1 MCIEDA
7 CGGTPPPPQQY
18 ASSALRCFLSGC
30 CWGRYGGSDFHCEV
44 HPGGVHNGNH
54 FFSRA
59 YETKKVWGWAETD
72 AEIKRKHI
80 RVTAETQQKRCP
92 NPIKSL
98 KMGSRGGPGADP
110 SPGHGKSAKSGLD
123 FDGDL
128 RSGGGIF
135 EHFPKMQFV
144 FDGLF

>member
-1 MCIEDA
+1 MYIEDA

-18 ASSALRCFLSGC
+18 ASLACKSCLQYMQAGPGMAEVISIVKFTRVEFTMEITSAA
-30 CWGRYGGSDFHCEV
+30 GR
-44 HPGGVHNGNH
+44 
-54 FFSRA
+54 
-59 YETKKVWGWAETD
+59 TKLKKVWDWAETD

-92 NPIKSL
+92 NPRKSL

-123 FDGDL
+123 LVWIWLLFGYIL
-128 RSGGGIF
+128 RQLWMCF
-135 EHFPKMQFV
+135 FMF
-144 FDGLF
+144 FF